1 MVKGKFGKTA
11 KGLFS
16 CDVHDSQ
23 KDILGGKPL
32 QNLDFK
38 KKKWKAIL
46 SISNTVLQKKEES
59 KE

>member
-11 KGLFS
+11 KGPFS
-16 CDVHDSQ
+16 CDVRDGQ
-23 KDILGGKPL
+23 KDIFEGKPL

-38 KKKWKAIL
+38 RQKWKTIL
-46 SISNTVLQKKEES
+46 NISNTVLQKKKES